1 MNLAVSDILFATFI
15 TPKVIVSFNL
25 SHPDGVAGSVLCK
38 LLTGGNLAWL
48 PGISS
53 VVTLVAMAVERYY
66 TVVYPLDQSR
76 KLTKRKLKVS
86 LSITRLLSRRGR
98 EWLQSLPILLPIL
111 LFSVAINL
119 SLRQFFDKV

>member
-15 TPKVIVSFNL
+15 TPKVIISFNL

-86 LSITRLLSRRGR
+86 LSITSLLSRRGR
-98 EWLQSLPILLPIL
+98 PGGGSGCNPF
-111 LFSVAINL
+111 LF
-119 SLRQFFDKV
+119 F